1 MIKQIHLIE
10 CNSTQDI
17 LKEQLSLGPSGESI
31 LISCENQTE
40 GRGRGDNKW
49 SAMPG
54 TLCFSLNIKPHSV
67 MSFTALELS
76 VLVARF
82 FELQNINLK
91 LKWPNDLWNSEFKKC
106 GGILVQGINNHM
118 CAGIGLNIFS
128 NDSEMGGIFSNQE
141 RFSKKELAL
150 SICEFILQN
159 RYPDARSLQKDWLTR
174 CGHLNQ
180 MVSITESGERSEGI
194 FQGLGDYGEAMVCI
208 NGQTMKFF
216 NGSLRL
222 SN

>member
-17 LKEQLSLGPSGESI
+17 LKEQLSLTSSNESI
-31 LISCENQTE
+31 LVSCENQIQ
-40 GRGRGDNKW
+40 GRGRGENKW

-76 VLVARF
+76 VLVSRF
-82 FELQNINLK
+82 FEKQNINLK
-91 LKWPNDLWNSEFKKC
+91 LKWPNDLWNTDLKKC

-118 CAGIGLNIFS
+118 CAGIGLNLFS
-128 NDSEMGGIFSNQE
+128 DENELGGIFSHKEN
-141 RFSKKELAL
+141 FSKQELAL
-150 SICEFILQN
+150 SISEFILQN
-159 RYPDARSLQKDWLTR
+159 RYQDARSLQKDWLTR

-180 MVSITESGERSEGI
+180 MVTITEGGERSEGI
-194 FQGLGDYGEAMVCI
+194 FQGLGDYGEALVCI
-208 NGQTMKFF
+208 NSQTMKFF